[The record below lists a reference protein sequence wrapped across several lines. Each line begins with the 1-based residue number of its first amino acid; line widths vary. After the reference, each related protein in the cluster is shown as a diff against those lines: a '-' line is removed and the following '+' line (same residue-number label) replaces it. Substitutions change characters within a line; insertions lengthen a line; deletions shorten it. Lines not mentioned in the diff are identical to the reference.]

1 MVRTFPGAH
10 HKTGFE
16 RSFPMN
22 SLLIQLPETPMVS
35 ARGINKSFG
44 GIPAL
49 IDVSIDLIPGEVHC
63 LAGENGCG
71 KSTLIKII
79 SGAERADS
87 GEIVIDGVPHA
98 HINTHAAIQSG
109 IQVIYQD
116 FSLFPNLTVA
126 ENIVLTSAVATG
138 RRLYS
143 PNSARPKAEA
153 ILRELDLD
161 LDLDREVGDLSV
173 ADKQL
178 TAICRALVNDAR
190 AIIMDEPTTALTHT
204 EVARLFAL
212 VERLRARGVALMFVS
227 HKLEEVLA
235 ISQRLTIM
243 RSGKQV
249 VSGPTADFD
258 QRSIS
263 HHMTGREISDTR
275 TISDLATEAPLALQ
289 VSNLSLA
296 GAYKDISF
304 GLRRGEILGVTG
316 LLGSGRTEIA
326 ESLFGVVPA
335 DEGEIRVAGHLT
347 NIRTIQDAVAAGI
360 GYVPEDRLSQG
371 LFLEKSIADNIVAA
385 SLASH
390 RSRWKLLSNSRTAET
405 IKRLFVGLKIN
416 APNAEAPVRTLSG
429 GNAQRVVLAK
439 WLATSPTVLIL
450 NGPTVGV
457 DIGSKEEILELLRT
471 QAANGMSVIIIS
483 DDAPELVSSCHR
495 VLVIK
500 QGRLAHTLEGDQ
512 ISVGTILERMSS

>member
-1 MVRTFPGAH
+1 MSSDTV
-10 HKTGFE
+10 
-16 RSFPMN
+16 
-22 SLLIQLPETPMVS
+22 SLVPSPVVS
-35 ARGINKSFG
+35 ANGIFKSFG
-44 GIPAL
+44 GVPAL
-49 IDVSIDLIPGEVHC
+49 VDVSIDLIPGEVHC

-79 SGAERADS
+79 SGVERPDS
-87 GEIVIDGVPHA
+87 GEILIDGVSHS
-98 HINTHAAIQSG
+98 HINANAAIKSG

-126 ENIVLTSAVATG
+126 ENIVLTAEVARR

-143 PNSARPKAEA
+143 PASVRPKAEE
-153 ILRELDLD
+153 ILRDLGLD
-161 LDLDREVGDLSV
+161 LDLDREVSELSV

-190 AIIMDEPTTALTHT
+190 AIIMDEPTTALTHS
-204 EVARLFAL
+204 EVSRLFAL

-243 RSGKQV
+243 RSGRQIV
-249 VSGPTADFD
+249 TGPTTDFD
-258 QRSIS
+258 ERSIS
-263 HHMTGREISDTR
+263 HYMTGREVDESRVVSELD
-275 TISDLATEAPLALQ
+275 ATAPLALEL
-289 VSNLSLA
+289 VDLSLA
-296 GAYKDISF
+296 GAYRNISF

-326 ESLFGVVPA
+326 ESLFGVTPA
-335 DEGEIRVAGHLT
+335 DEGQIKVNGAPVRIRS
-347 NIRTIQDAVAAGI
+347 IQDAVSAGI

-371 LFLEKSIADNIVAA
+371 LFLEKSIADNIVAS
-385 SLASH
+385 SLRSH
-390 RSRWKLLSNSRTAET
+390 RTRWGTLSRDAIAST
-405 IKRLFVGLKIN
+405 IKHYFHGLKIN
-416 APNAEAPVRTLSG
+416 ARNAQAPVRTLSG

-439 WLATSPTVLIL
+439 WLATSPTVLLL

-457 DIGSKEEILELLRT
+457 DVGSKQEILELLRVE
-471 QAANGMSVIIIS
+471 AAKGMSVIVIS

-500 QGRLAHTLEGDQ
+500 QGRLTHILEGDE
-512 ISVGTILERMSS
+512 ITVDTIQERMSA

>member
-1 MVRTFPGAH
+1 M
-10 HKTGFE
+10 
-16 RSFPMN
+16 
-22 SLLIQLPETPMVS
+22 
-35 ARGINKSFG
+35 
-44 GIPAL
+44 
-49 IDVSIDLIPGEVHC
+49 DVSIDLIPGEVHC

-79 SGAERADS
+79 SGAERPDS
-87 GEIVIDGVPHA
+87 GEIVIDGVSHG
-98 HINTHAAIQSG
+98 HINASAAIQGG

-126 ENIVLTSAVATG
+126 ENIVLTAEVANK
-138 RRLYS
+138 RRLYAPAS
-143 PNSARPKAEA
+143 IRPKAEA
-153 ILRELDLD
+153 ILEELELD
-161 LDLDREVGDLSV
+161 LDLDREVGELSV

-190 AIIMDEPTTALTHT
+190 AIIMDEPTTALTHS
-204 EVARLFAL
+204 EVRRLFAL

-243 RSGKQV
+243 RSGRKV
-249 VSGPTADFD
+249 VSGLTSEFD

-263 HHMTGREISDTR
+263 HHMTGREVDESRLVSELER
-275 TISDLATEAPLALQ
+275 TAPVALE
-289 VSNLSLA
+289 VNKLSLA
-296 GAYKDISF
+296 GAYRDISF
-304 GLRRGEILGVTG
+304 SLRKGEILGVTG

-326 ESLFGVVPA
+326 ESLFGVTPA
-335 DEGEIRVAGHLT
+335 DSGQISVAGRPVK
-347 NIRTIQDAVAAGI
+347 IRTIQDAVAAGI

-371 LFLEKSIADNIVAA
+371 LFLEKSIADNIVAS
-385 SLASH
+385 SLPTH
-390 RSRWKLLSNSRTAET
+390 RTKWGTLSRSGIAAT
-405 IKRLFVGLKIN
+405 IHRYFTGLKIN

-439 WLATSPTVLIL
+439 WLATSPTVLML

-457 DIGSKEEILELLRT
+457 DIGSKEEILQLLRIE
-471 QAANGMSVIIIS
+471 AAKGMSVIVIS
-483 DDAPELVSSCHR
+483 DDAPELVTSCHR

-500 QGRLAHTLEGDQ
+500 QGRLTHTLEGDQ
-512 ISVGTILERMSS
+512 ITVETIQERMSA

>member
-1 MVRTFPGAH
+1 MT
-10 HKTGFE
+10 
-16 RSFPMN
+16 
-22 SLLIQLPETPMVS
+22 
-35 ARGINKSFG
+35 
-44 GIPAL
+44 
-49 IDVSIDLIPGEVHC
+49 DVSIDLIPGEVHC

-79 SGAERADS
+79 SGAERPDS
-87 GEIVIDGVPHA
+87 GEIIIDGVSFSQ
-98 HINTHAAIQSG
+98 INAHAAIQGG

-126 ENIVLTSAVATG
+126 ENIVLTAEVAGG
-138 RRLYS
+138 RSLYS
-143 PNSARPKAEA
+143 PSSIRPRAEA
-153 ILRELDLD
+153 IIQELDLD
-161 LDLDREVGDLSV
+161 LDLDREVGTLSV

-204 EVARLFAL
+204 EVSRLFAL
-212 VERLRARGVALMFVS
+212 VERLRTRGVALMFVS

-243 RSGKQV
+243 RSGKRV

-263 HHMTGREISDTR
+263 HHMTGREVDESR
-275 TISDLATEAPLALQ
+275 VVSELDLAAPLALE
-289 VSNLSLA
+289 VTNLSLA
-296 GAYKDISF
+296 GAYRDISF
-304 GLRRGEILGVTG
+304 GLHRGEILGVTG

-326 ESLFGVVPA
+326 ESLFGVIPA
-335 DEGEIRVAGHLT
+335 DEGEIRVAGDVVA
-347 NIRTIQDAVAAGI
+347 IRTIQDAVRAGI

-371 LFLEKSIADNIVAA
+371 LFLNKSIADNIVAA
-385 SLASH
+385 SLDDH
-390 RSRWKLLSNSRTAET
+390 RTRWGTLSRTATAAT
-405 IKRLFVGLKIN
+405 IRRFFVGLKIN

-439 WLATSPTVLIL
+439 WLATAPTVLML

-457 DIGSKEEILELLRT
+457 DIGSKEEILELLRV
-471 QAANGMSVIIIS
+471 QAAKGMSVIIIS
-483 DDAPELVSSCHR
+483 DDAPELVASCHR

-500 QGRLAHTLEGDQ
+500 NGRLTHILEGDQ
-512 ISVGTILERMSS
+512 ISVDTIQEKMSA

>member
-1 MVRTFPGAH
+1 MTTSQP
-10 HKTGFE
+10 
-16 RSFPMN
+16 P
-22 SLLIQLPETPMVS
+22 TPFVS
-35 ARGINKSFG
+35 ARGISKSFG
-44 GIPAL
+44 GVPAL
-49 IDVSIDLIPGEVHC
+49 VNVSIDLIPGEVHC

-79 SGAERADS
+79 SGAERPDS
-87 GEIVIDGVPHA
+87 GEIVIDGVSHA
-98 HINTHAAIQSG
+98 QINAHAAIQGG

-126 ENIVLTSAVATG
+126 ENIVLTAEVASG

-143 PNSARPKAEA
+143 PGSVLPKAKA
-153 ILRELDLD
+153 ILQELELD

-204 EVARLFAL
+204 EVSRLFAL
-212 VERLRARGVALMFVS
+212 VERLRARGVALLFVS

-235 ISQRLTIM
+235 VSQRLTIM
-243 RSGKQV
+243 RSGRQV
-249 VSGPTADFD
+249 VSGPTSEFD

-263 HHMTGREISDTR
+263 RHMTGREVDESR
-275 TISDLATEAPLALQ
+275 VVSDLDLTAPLALE
-289 VSNLSLA
+289 VSKLSLA
-296 GAYKDISF
+296 GAYRDVSF
-304 GLRRGEILGVTG
+304 GLHRGEILGVTG

-326 ESLFGVVPA
+326 ESLFGVTPA
-335 DEGEIRVAGHLT
+335 DEGEIRVGGKLVP
-347 NIRTIQDAVAAGI
+347 IRTIQDAVTARI

-385 SLASH
+385 SLESH
-390 RSRWKLLSNSRTAET
+390 RTRWGTLSRAGIATT
-405 IKRLFVGLKIN
+405 IKQYFVGLKIN
-416 APNAEAPVRTLSG
+416 APNAQAPVRTLSG

-439 WLATSPTVLIL
+439 WLATAPTVLML

-457 DIGSKEEILELLRT
+457 DIGSKEEILELLRVE
-471 QAANGMSVIIIS
+471 AAKGMSVIVIS
-483 DDAPELVSSCHR
+483 DDAPELVAACHR

-500 QGRLAHTLEGDQ
+500 QGRLTHTLEGDQ
-512 ISVGTILERMSS
+512 ITVDTIQERMSA

>member
-1 MVRTFPGAH
+1 MSTD
-10 HKTGFE
+10 
-16 RSFPMN
+16 
-22 SLLIQLPETPMVS
+22 PESPALVPLVS
-35 ARGINKSFG
+35 ARGISKRFG
-44 GIPAL
+44 GVPAL
-49 IDVSIDLIPGEVHC
+49 TDVSIDLIPGEVHC

-79 SGAERADS
+79 SGAERPDS
-87 GEIVIDGVPHA
+87 GEILIDGVPHG
-98 HINTHAAIQSG
+98 HINAKAAIQSG

-126 ENIVLTSAVATG
+126 ENIVLTAEVARR

-143 PNSARPKAEA
+143 PRSIRPKAEE
-153 ILRELDLD
+153 ILLDLGID
-161 LDLDREVGDLSV
+161 LDLDRSVGDLSV

-190 AIIMDEPTTALTHT
+190 AIVMDEPTTALTHS
-204 EVARLFAL
+204 EVSRLFAL

-243 RSGKQV
+243 RSGRQV
-249 VSGPTADFD
+249 VTGPTAQFD
-258 QRSIS
+258 ERSIS
-263 HHMTGREISDTR
+263 RYMTGREVDESRVVSELDP
-275 TISDLATEAPLALQ
+275 AAPLALETI
-289 VSNLSLA
+289 NLSLA
-296 GAYKDISF
+296 GAYRNISF

-326 ESLFGVVPA
+326 ESLFGVTPP
-335 DEGEIRVAGHLT
+335 DEGEIRVAGKPVA
-347 NIRTIQDAVAAGI
+347 IRTIQDAVAAGI

-371 LFLEKSIADNIVAA
+371 LFLEKSIADNIVAS
-385 SLASH
+385 SLTSH
-390 RSRWKLLSNSRTAET
+390 RTRWGTLSRSGIAAS
-405 IKRLFVGLKIN
+405 IKQYFVGLKIN
-416 APNAEAPVRTLSG
+416 APNPQAPVRTLSG

-439 WLATSPTVLIL
+439 WLATSPTVLML

-457 DIGSKEEILELLRT
+457 DVGSKQEILELLRRE
-471 QAANGMSVIIIS
+471 AAKGMSVIVIS

-495 VLVIK
+495 VLVIR
-500 QGRLAHTLEGDQ
+500 QGRLAHVLEGEQ
-512 ISVGTILERMSS
+512 ITVDTIQERMSA

>member
-1 MVRTFPGAH
+1 MSSIPSV
-10 HKTGFE
+10 
-16 RSFPMN
+16 
-22 SLLIQLPETPMVS
+22 ETAPFVS
-35 ARGINKSFG
+35 VRGISKRFG
-44 GIPAL
+44 GVPAL
-49 IDVSIDLIPGEVHC
+49 SDVSIDLVPGEVHC

-79 SGAERADS
+79 SGAERPDS
-87 GEIVIDGVPHA
+87 GEIVIDGVA
-98 HINTHAAIQSG
+98 HNHIDAGAAIRSG

-126 ENIVLTSAVATG
+126 ENIVLTAEVAAQ

-143 PNSARPKAEA
+143 PTAVRPKAEE

-161 LDLDREVGDLSV
+161 LDLDAEVSELSV

-190 AIIMDEPTTALTHT
+190 AIIMDEPTTALTHS

-212 VERLRARGVALMFVS
+212 VDRLRARGVTLMFVS

-243 RSGKQV
+243 RSGRRV
-249 VSGPTADFD
+249 VSGLTSEFD
-258 QRSIS
+258 QRIIS
-263 HHMTGREISDTR
+263 QHMTGREVDESRLIGELDPT
-275 TISDLATEAPLALQ
+275 APLALE
-289 VSNLSLA
+289 VKNLSLP
-296 GAYKDISF
+296 GAYRDISF
-304 GLRRGEILGVTG
+304 SLRRGEILGVTG

-326 ESLFGVVPA
+326 ESLFGVTPA
-335 DEGEIRVAGHLT
+335 KEGEVNVAGKQVQ
-347 NIRTIQDAVAAGI
+347 IRSIKDAVAAGI
-360 GYVPEDRLSQG
+360 GYVPEDRLTQG
-371 LFLEKSIADNIVAA
+371 LFLEKSIADNIIAA
-385 SLASH
+385 SLPWH
-390 RSRWKLLSNSRTAET
+390 RSRWGILSRPRVAST
-405 IKRLFVGLKIN
+405 IRRYFTGLRIS

-439 WLATSPTVLIL
+439 WLATTPVVLML

-457 DIGSKEEILELLRT
+457 DIGSKEEILHLLRVE
-471 QAANGMSVIIIS
+471 AEKGMSIIVIS
-483 DDAPELVSSCHR
+483 DDAPELVASCHR

-500 QGRLAHTLEGDQ
+500 QGRLTHTLEGDQ
-512 ISVGTILERMSS
+512 ITVETIQERMSV

>member
-1 MVRTFPGAH
+1 MT
-10 HKTGFE
+10 
-16 RSFPMN
+16 S
-22 SLLIQLPETPMVS
+22 TPNAQTMTPFVS

-44 GIPAL
+44 GVPAL
-49 IDVSIDLIPGEVHC
+49 TDVAIDLIPGEVHC

-79 SGAERADS
+79 SGAERPDS
-87 GEIVIDGVPHA
+87 GEIIIDGVSFTHVQA
-98 HINTHAAIQSG
+98 HAAIQSG

-126 ENIVLTSAVATG
+126 ENIVLTAEIASG

-143 PNSARPKAEA
+143 PTSARPRAEA
-153 ILRELDLD
+153 IIQELDLD
-161 LDLDREVGDLSV
+161 LDLDREVGTLSV

-204 EVARLFAL
+204 EISRLFAL

-243 RSGKQV
+243 RSGHRV

-258 QRSIS
+258 QHSIS
-263 HHMTGREISDTR
+263 TYMTGREVDESRVVSELDV
-275 TISDLATEAPLALQ
+275 AAPLALE
-289 VSNLSLA
+289 VTNLSLA
-296 GAYKDISF
+296 GAYRGISF
-304 GLRRGEILGVTG
+304 GLHRGEILGVTG

-326 ESLFGVVPA
+326 ESLFGATPA
-335 DEGEIRVAGHLT
+335 DHGEIRVAGKVVA
-347 NIRTIQDAVAAGI
+347 IRTIQDAVAAGI

-371 LFLEKSIADNIVAA
+371 LFLNKSIADNIVAA
-385 SLASH
+385 SLESH
-390 RSRWKLLSNSRTAET
+390 RTRWGILSRAATAST
-405 IKRLFVGLKIN
+405 IKRFFVGLKIN
-416 APNAEAPVRTLSG
+416 APHAEAAVRTLSG

-439 WLATSPTVLIL
+439 WLATAPTVLML

-457 DIGSKEEILELLRT
+457 DIGSKEEILELLRAE
-471 QAANGMSVIIIS
+471 AANGMSVIIIS
-483 DDAPELVSSCHR
+483 DDAPELVASCHR
-495 VLVIK
+495 ILVIK
-500 QGRLAHTLEGDQ
+500 NGRLIHILEGDQ
-512 ISVGTILERMSS
+512 ISVDTIQERMSD

>member
-1 MVRTFPGAH
+1 M
-10 HKTGFE
+10 
-16 RSFPMN
+16 
-22 SLLIQLPETPMVS
+22 
-35 ARGINKSFG
+35 
-44 GIPAL
+44 
-49 IDVSIDLIPGEVHC
+49 DVSIDLIPGEVHC

-79 SGAERADS
+79 SGAERPDA
-87 GEIVIDGVPHA
+87 GEIFIDGVSHSQ
-98 HINTHAAIQSG
+98 INAHAAIQSG

-116 FSLFPNLTVA
+116 FSLFPNLSVA
-126 ENIVLTSAVATG
+126 ENIVLTAEVAGG

-143 PNSARPKAEA
+143 PSAVRPKAEA
-153 ILRELDLD
+153 ILKDLDIDLD
-161 LDLDREVGDLSV
+161 LDSEVGTLSV

-190 AIIMDEPTTALTHT
+190 AIIMDEPTTALTHS

-212 VERLRARGVALMFVS
+212 VERLRARGVALMFIS

-243 RSGKQV
+243 RSGRQV
-249 VSGPTADFD
+249 VSGPISDFD
-258 QRSIS
+258 QSSIS
-263 HHMTGREISDTR
+263 HYMTGREVDESR
-275 TISDLATEAPLALQ
+275 VISDLDSDVPLALE
-289 VSNLSLA
+289 VTNLSLA
-296 GAYKDISF
+296 GAFRDISF

-335 DEGEIRVAGHLT
+335 DQGEIRVAGRVVPV
-347 NIRTIQDAVAAGI
+347 RTIHDAVAAGI

-371 LFLEKSIADNIVAA
+371 LFLEKSIADNIVAS
-385 SLASH
+385 SLNSH
-390 RSRWKLLSNSRTAET
+390 RTRWGTLSRSQTAAT
-405 IKRLFVGLKIN
+405 IKRFFEGLKIS

-439 WLATSPTVLIL
+439 WLATAPSVLML

-457 DIGSKEEILELLRT
+457 DIGSKEEILELLRVE
-471 QAANGMSVIIIS
+471 AANGMSVIIIS

-500 QGRLAHTLEGDQ
+500 QGRLTHILQGDQ
-512 ISVGTILERMSS
+512 ITVHTIQEKMSA

>member
-1 MVRTFPGAH
+1 MTSTPIPTTPST
-10 HKTGFE
+10 TG
-16 RSFPMN
+16 
-22 SLLIQLPETPMVS
+22 TPTPIPFVS
-35 ARGINKSFG
+35 ARGIAKSFG
-44 GIPAL
+44 GVPAL
-49 IDVSIDLIPGEVHC
+49 TDVSIDLIPGEVHC

-79 SGAERADS
+79 SGAERPDS
-87 GEIVIDGVPHA
+87 GEIIIDGVSYD
-98 HINTHAAIQSG
+98 HINANAAIQSG

-126 ENIVLTSAVATG
+126 ENIVLTAEVASRARRYSPSAV
-138 RRLYS
+138 
-143 PNSARPKAEA
+143 RPRAEA
-153 ILRELDLD
+153 IVTELDLD

-204 EVARLFAL
+204 EVSRLFAL

-243 RSGKQV
+243 RSGRHV
-249 VSGPTADFD
+249 VSGPTAEFD

-263 HHMTGREISDTR
+263 HHMTGRHVDETR
-275 TISDLATEAPLALQ
+275 VVSDLDRTAPLALE
-289 VSNLSLA
+289 VTGLSLA
-296 GAYKDISF
+296 GAYRDISF
-304 GLRRGEILGVTG
+304 QVRRGEILGVTG

-326 ESLFGVVPA
+326 ESLFGVTPA
-335 DEGEIRVAGHLT
+335 DAGEIRVAGKPVG
-347 NIRTIQDAVAAGI
+347 IRSIQDAVAAGI
-360 GYVPEDRLSQG
+360 GYVPEDRLTQG

-385 SLASH
+385 SLPTH
-390 RSRWKLLSNSRTAET
+390 RTRWGTLSRPSIAET
-405 IKRLFVGLKIN
+405 IRRYFTGLKIS
-416 APNAEAPVRTLSG
+416 APNAEAAVRTLSG

-439 WLATSPTVLIL
+439 WLATSPTVLML

-457 DIGSKEEILELLRT
+457 DIGSKEEILELLRV
-471 QAANGMSVIIIS
+471 QAAQGMSVIVIS

-500 QGRLAHTLEGDQ
+500 QGRLTHTLEGDQ
-512 ISVGTILERMSS
+512 ITVETIQERMSA